1 VGGLILG
8 TIRDLHNP
16 WRDDLLPAMFDG
28 VPFYTDSGARES
40 GRRTVVHEYPKSD
53 RCYAE
58 DMGLRAIEFT
68 VRAYCIAYVNDA
80 ANPQT
85 GLRYRDYRISRD
97 RLQTRLDAGG
107 EGILQLPN
115 MARAGIYGPL
125 TINVVCT
132 RYRMTEEDRY
142 GGYVTFEMTFVEYGE
157 VPMPKISTKNIV
169 FNAMQNGQN
178 QITNNLTP
186 QP

>member
-1 VGGLILG
+1 
-8 TIRDLHNP
+8 
-16 WRDDLLPAMFDG
+16 MFDG

-58 DMGLRAIEFT
+58 DMGQRAIEFT
-68 VRAYCIAYVNDA
+68 VRAYVIAYVNDT

-85 GLRYRDYRISRD
+85 GLRYRDYRIGRD

-125 TINVVCT
+125 TMNVVCT
-132 RYRMTEEDRY
+132 RYRMTEEDRF
-142 GGYVTFEMTFVEYGE
+142 GGYVTFDMTFVEFGTAPQPTIATQNR
-157 VPMPKISTKNIV
+157 VT
-169 FNAMQNGQN
+169 NAMTNGMN
-178 QITNNLTP
+178 SATTNLNDGVPLEGE
-186 QP
+186 